1 MVKVLVF
8 GYATG
13 VFSSRKI
20 ERRLCADL
28 AFRMLGAGNFPK
40 HHTIR
45 DFRAMHLKEL
55 ADVGPLPTLLK
66 RSSMARMPRRPN
78 LMKARCSWASRT

>member
-20 ERRLCADL
+20 ERRLYEDL
-28 AFRMLGAGNFPK
+28 AFRMLGAVVAELRPYLLGWKAYFGLAQTPK
-40 HHTIR
+40 VWRKLDEWLCHR
-45 DFRAMHLKEL
+45 LRAIQLKH
-55 ADVGPLPTLLK
+55 
-66 RSSMARMPRRPN
+66 
-78 LMKARCSWASRT
+78 